1 MNKIVSVI
9 AACVVMAMALSGHA
23 QTQYP
28 SKPVRLLIP
37 FPPGGPTDS
46 AVRVFLPALT
56 QALGQEFSIVNMAGS
71 HGALAPT
78 ALLSAPPDGHTLLVG
93 NSSPLVAVPILRKDA
108 PYDPVRDFAPV
119 SLMGWTPLLLVVT
132 PNVPAKNLAELIRYA
147 RDNPGKLTVAA
158 ANPPTIFTMAQLR
171 TREKL
176 DIASK
181 DYPNDAA
188 AMKALLDGQAHIMAA
203 GLNNSLEHIKAGRL
217 RAIATLGADR
227 ARLAPDVPTMAEAGV
242 PGFAILP
249 WVAMFA
255 PGKTPPEIVER
266 LVARGG
272 RRDEASGRARGSGP
286 RRVRLRE
293 LHACRSWVRSSGISS
308 PCGARSHVKRGYR
321 GTDCAYTDRAYVF
334 TRWPRSEP
342 WRRASSS
349 ANDRSPARAAPSR
362 PAGWRSCASRC
373 RGPAPRC
380 HDRRI

>member
-1 MNKIVSVI
+1 MNKIVAAI
-9 AACVVMAMALSGHA
+9 AACAVMAVALSGHA

-46 AVRVFLPALT
+46 AVRVFLPALS

-78 ALLSAPPDGHTLLVG
+78 ALLKEPPDGHTLLVG

-132 PNVPAKNLAELIRYA
+132 PDVPAKNLAELIRYA

-181 DYPNDAA
+181 DYPIDAA
-188 AMKALLDGQAHIMAA
+188 AMKALLDG
-203 GLNNSLEHIKAGRL
+203 R
-217 RAIATLGADR
+217 GADHGGGPEQLAR
-227 ARLAPDVPTMAEAGV
+227 AHQGGASSARSPRWAQTARAWRRTCRRWPRRACPD
-242 PGFAILP
+242 FAILP

-255 PGKTPPEIVER
+255 PGKTPPAIVER
-266 LVARGG
+266 LSREVAAAMKRPDVREGLDRAAFDYQSSTPQELDAFLKEQLKVWGTVAR
-272 RRDEASGRARGSGP
+272 EAGLQA
-286 RRVRLRE
+286 
-293 LHACRSWVRSSGISS
+293 H
-308 PCGARSHVKRGYR
+308 
-321 GTDCAYTDRAYVF
+321 
-334 TRWPRSEP
+334 
-342 WRRASSS
+342 
-349 ANDRSPARAAPSR
+349 
-362 PAGWRSCASRC
+362 
-373 RGPAPRC
+373 
-380 HDRRI
+380 

>member
-1 MNKIVSVI
+1 MSCAGIRAPMPKRDNLADNNIGGTEMNKIVSAI
-9 AACVVMAMALSGHA
+9 AACVVMAVALSGQA

-46 AVRVFLPALT
+46 AVRVFLPALS

-78 ALLSAPPDGHTLLVG
+78 ALLNALPDGHTLLVG

-119 SLMGWTPLLLVVT
+119 SLMGWTPLLLVVSSK
-132 PNVPAKNLAELIRYA
+132 VPAKNLAELIRYA
-147 RDNPGKLTVAA
+147 RDNPGKLTIAA

-176 DIASK
+176 DIASR
-181 DYPNDAA
+181 DYPIDAA
-188 AMKALLDGQAHIMAA
+188 AMKALLDGEAHIMAA
-203 GLNNSLEHIKAGRL
+203 GVNTALEHIKEGRL
-217 RAIATLGADR
+217 RAIATLGANR

-266 LVARGG
+266 LAREVDTAIKRADVRDGLERAAFEPQSSTPAELGAFLKDQLNVWGTVAR
-272 RRDEASGRARGSGP
+272 EAGLVP
-286 RRVRLRE
+286 P
-293 LHACRSWVRSSGISS
+293 I
-308 PCGARSHVKRGYR
+308 
-321 GTDCAYTDRAYVF
+321 
-334 TRWPRSEP
+334 
-342 WRRASSS
+342 
-349 ANDRSPARAAPSR
+349 
-362 PAGWRSCASRC
+362 
-373 RGPAPRC
+373 
-380 HDRRI
+380 

>member
-1 MNKIVSVI
+1 MYKIITAI
-9 AACVVMAMALSGHA
+9 AACAALAAALCANA
-23 QTQYP
+23 QAPYP

-46 AVRVFLPALT
+46 AVRVFLPALA
-56 QALGQEFSIVNMAGS
+56 QALGQDFSVVNMAGS

-119 SLMGWTPLLLVVT
+119 SLMGWTPLLLVVSS
-132 PNVPAKNLAELIRYA
+132 NVPAKTLAELIRYA

-176 DIASK
+176 DIATK
-181 DYPNDAA
+181 DYPIDAA
-188 AMKALLDGQAHIMAA
+188 AMKALLDGEAHIMAA
-203 GLNNSLEHIKAGRL
+203 GLNNSLEHIQAGRL
-217 RAIATLGADR
+217 RAIATLGANR
-227 ARLAPDVPTMAEAGV
+227 ARLAPDVRTMAEAGV

-266 LVARGG
+266 LAREVDAAMKRPDVRDGLERAAFESQSSTAAELGAFLKDQLTVWATVAR
-272 RRDEASGRARGSGP
+272 EAGLQA
-286 RRVRLRE
+286 
-293 LHACRSWVRSSGISS
+293 H
-308 PCGARSHVKRGYR
+308 
-321 GTDCAYTDRAYVF
+321 
-334 TRWPRSEP
+334 
-342 WRRASSS
+342 
-349 ANDRSPARAAPSR
+349 
-362 PAGWRSCASRC
+362 
-373 RGPAPRC
+373 
-380 HDRRI
+380 

>member
-1 MNKIVSVI
+1 MNKIISAI
-9 AACVVMAMALSGHA
+9 AACVVIAVPTTGHA
-23 QTQYP
+23 QTRYP
-28 SKPVRLLIP
+28 SKPVRLLIQ

-46 AVRVFLPALT
+46 AVRVFLPALS

-119 SLMGWTPLLLVVT
+119 SLMGWTPLLLVVSSS
-132 PNVPAKNLAELIRYA
+132 VPARNLTELIRYA

-181 DYPNDAA
+181 DYPIDAA
-188 AMKALLDGQAHIMAA
+188 AMKALLDGEAHIMAA
-203 GLNNSLEHIKAGRL
+203 GLNNSLEHIQAGRL
-217 RAIATLGADR
+217 RAIATLGANR

-266 LVARGG
+266 LSREVDAAMKRPDVRDGLERAAFESQSSTAAELGAFLKDQLTVWGTVAR
-272 RRDEASGRARGSGP
+272 EAGLQG
-286 RRVRLRE
+286 
-293 LHACRSWVRSSGISS
+293 H
-308 PCGARSHVKRGYR
+308 
-321 GTDCAYTDRAYVF
+321 
-334 TRWPRSEP
+334 
-342 WRRASSS
+342 
-349 ANDRSPARAAPSR
+349 
-362 PAGWRSCASRC
+362 
-373 RGPAPRC
+373 
-380 HDRRI
+380 